1 MLSWNI
7 SDFTGANHQVIAV
20 ILVSLVSF
28 IFSLSIKSKQ
38 NGWNT
43 KEGRKFLDRF
53 DAQFDSLWINHIK
66 LTSAFVQ

>member
-38 NGWNT
+38 MAGIQKKDVN
-43 KEGRKFLDRF
+43 
-53 DAQFDSLWINHIK
+53 SWIGLK
-66 LTSAFVQ
+66 LNLTPYG